1 MKMVMAIVQAE
12 DVSKINNALVE
23 AGHRVTRIATT
34 GGLLRREN
42 ATLLL
47 GVEDERVDNVIDVF
61 KRMGQHRES
70 DGGVLEEG
78 LGAMSAKQAKIVIGS
93 ATIFVLNVEQ
103 FEQY

>member
-12 DVSKINNALVE
+12 DVSKISTALVE

-34 GGLLRREN
+34 GGLLRRDN

-47 GVEDERVDNVIDVF
+47 GVEDEKVTEVLDVF
-61 KRMGQHRES
+61 QKMGQHRES
-70 DGGVLEEG
+70 DTAVPE
-78 LGAMSAKQAKIVIGS
+78 AVAANARQSKVSIGS
-93 ATIFVLNVEQ
+93 ATVFILDVER

>member
-12 DVSKINNALVE
+12 DVTKISTALVE

-34 GGLLRREN
+34 GGLLRRDN

-47 GVEDERVDNVIDVF
+47 GVEDEKVSEVLDVF
-61 KRMGQHRES
+61 QRMGEHRES
-70 DGGVLEEG
+70 DT
-78 LGAMSAKQAKIVIGS
+78 AATNASARQSKVSIGS
-93 ATIFVLNVEQ
+93 ATVFILDVER

>member
-12 DVSKINNALVE
+12 DVTKISTALVE

-34 GGLLRREN
+34 GGLLRRDN

-47 GVEDERVDNVIDVF
+47 GVEDERVNEVLDVF
-61 KRMGQHRES
+61 QRMGEHRES
-70 DGGVLEEG
+70 D
-78 LGAMSAKQAKIVIGS
+78 ASAASTAARQSKVSIGS
-93 ATIFVLNVEQ
+93 ATVFILDVER

>member
-12 DVSKINNALVE
+12 DVTKISTALVE

-34 GGLLRREN
+34 GGLLRRDN

-47 GVEDERVDNVIDVF
+47 GVEDEKVNEVLDVF
-61 KRMGQHRES
+61 QRMGEHRES
-70 DGGVLEEG
+70 D
-78 LGAMSAKQAKIVIGS
+78 AAAANASARQSKVSIGS
-93 ATIFVLNVEQ
+93 ATVFILDVER